1 MRRLLTFAL
10 GMAIAV
16 FLAAA
21 AISSAGNSPSGTAR
35 FDVIFDDARGL
46 VSGQLVKI
54 AGARAGSI
62 SGVRLTRGFKA
73 RIEATV
79 DARFMPFHQDATC
92 TIRPEGLIAEN
103 YLECDPGTRGS
114 PPLRGANGYPPTVP
128 LSHTTEP
135 VGLLD
140 LFNTFNLPTRERL
153 TVLINELGVAT
164 AGRGQDINQ
173 ILLRANPTL
182 SVARQTIGILLAQ
195 QAQLKTVLDST
206 NALAGQA
213 AAHTGALQ
221 QFLTRASSLST
232 LTAQHRGPLAQS
244 INRLPRL
251 LSAARPALTQLDAVA
266 TGGTPL
272 LDQLRLAAPALDQ
285 VSTDLKPFA
294 AAAVPALSRLSG
306 ALKTSIPALR
316 QSLPL
321 TRKLA
326 AYASRSLPS
335 TELAATLY
343 KNLQRH
349 GFVEYFLSVVYYVA
363 ASLARFD
370 STSHLLPLLLVGPHD
385 GKCGMYATKPV
396 RGCGAHYGSQP
407 AYHPE
412 RDQALQSL
420 AGYLL
425 R

>member
-1 MRRLLTFAL
+1 MRRLAAL
-10 GMAIAV
+10 ALVGAV
-16 FLAAA
+16 AASLAATM
-21 AISSAGNSPSGTAR
+21 SSSGARAGSATR

-46 VSGQLVKI
+46 VAGQLVKI
-54 AGARAGSI
+54 AGARAGTI
-62 SGVRLTRGFKA
+62 SGVRLTSGFKA

-79 DARFMPFHQDATC
+79 QARFLPFHRDATC

-103 YLECDPGTRGS
+103 YLECDPGTAGS
-114 PPLRGANGYPPTVP
+114 PPLKGAPGHPPTVP

-182 SVARQTIGILLAQ
+182 KVARQTIGILLQQ

-206 NALAGQA
+206 DTLARQGAGHTAALQRFLTQA
-213 AAHTGALQ
+213 A
-221 QFLTRASSLST
+221 SLST

-251 LSAARPALTQLDAVA
+251 LSATRPALTQLDAVA

-272 LDQLRLAAPALDQ
+272 LNQLRLAAPALDQ
-285 VSTDLKPFA
+285 VSRDLKPFVA
-294 AAAVPALSRLSG
+294 AARPGLGRLSS

-321 TRKLA
+321 TRHIA
-326 AYASRSLPS
+326 AYARRSLPS
-335 TELAATLY
+335 TEVAARLY
-343 KNLQRH
+343 ENLQRH
-349 GFVEYFLSVVYYVA
+349 GFVENFLSVVYYVA

-370 STSHLLPLLLVGPHD
+370 STSHMLPLLVIGPHN
-385 GKCGMYATKPV
+385 GRCGLYATKPV
-396 RGCGAHYGSQP
+396 PGCGAHYGTQP
-407 AYHPE
+407 AYQPE
-412 RDQALQSL
+412 HSQALQSL
-420 AGYLL
+420 AGYLF

>member
-1 MRRLLTFAL
+1 MRRLAALAL
-10 GMAIAV
+10 GLALAIS
-16 FLAAA
+16 LAAA
-21 AISSAGNSPSGTAR
+21 MSSSGASPSGTAR

-46 VSGQLVKI
+46 VAGQLVKI

-62 SGVRLTRGFKA
+62 AGVRLTSGFKA

-79 DARFMPFHQDATC
+79 QARFMPFHRDATC

-103 YLECDPGTRGS
+103 FLECDPGTRAS
-114 PPLRGANGYPPTVP
+114 PPLRATKGFPPTVP

-140 LFNTFNLPTRERL
+140 LFNTFNLPTQERL

-182 SVARQTIGILLAQ
+182 AVARQTIDILLQ
-195 QAQLKTVLDST
+195 QQTQLNTVLDST
-206 NALAGQA
+206 AVLAREG

-221 QFLTRASSLST
+221 HFLTSAASLST
-232 LTAQHRGPLAQS
+232 LTAQHRSPLAQS
-244 INRLPRL
+244 IGRLPRL

-272 LDQLRLAAPALDQ
+272 LQQLRLAAPTLDQ
-285 VSTDLKPFA
+285 VSSDLKPFV

-306 ALKTSIPALR
+306 ALKTSIPALHK
-316 QSLPL
+316 SLPL
-321 TRKLA
+321 TKTIA
-326 AYASRSLPS
+326 AYARRSLPS
-335 TELAATLY
+335 TELAARLY
-343 KNLQRH
+343 ENLQRH
-349 GFVEYFLSVVYYVA
+349 GFVEDFLSVVYYVA

-370 STSHLLPLLLVGPHD
+370 STSHMLPLLLIGPHN
-385 GKCGMYATKPV
+385 GRCSQYATKPV
-396 RGCGAHYGSQP
+396 PGCGAHYGSQP
-407 AYHPE
+407 AYKPE
-412 RDQALQSL
+412 SDQTLQSL

-425 R
+425 K

>member
-1 MRRLLTFAL
+1 MRRLAAL
-10 GMAIAV
+10 AVAAVVAICV
-16 FLAAA
+16 AAA
-21 AISSAGNSPSGTAR
+21 MASSGASTSTTAR
-35 FDVIFDDARGL
+35 FDVIFDDAHGL
-46 VSGQLVKI
+46 VAGQLVKI

-62 SGVRLTRGFKA
+62 TGVRLTPGFKA

-79 DARFMPFHQDATC
+79 QARFMPFHRDATC

-114 PPLRGANGYPPTVP
+114 PPLKAAHGYPPTVP
-128 LSHTTEP
+128 VTHTTEP

-153 TVLINELGVAT
+153 TVLINELGIAT

-182 SVARQTIGILLAQ
+182 SVARQTIDILLRQ
-195 QAQLKTVLDST
+195 QTQLKTVLDST
-206 NALAGQA
+206 ASLAGEA

-221 QFLTRASSLST
+221 RFLTRAASLSSL
-232 LTAQHRGPLAQS
+232 TAAHRGPLGES
-244 INRLPRL
+244 LHRLPGL
-251 LSAARPALTQLDAVA
+251 LSATRPALTQLDAVA

-272 LDQLRLAAPALDQ
+272 LDQLRRSAPFLDQ
-285 VSTDLKPFA
+285 ASHDLKPFV
-294 AAAVPALSRLSG
+294 AAAVPALHRLSG
-306 ALKTSIPALR
+306 ALKTSVPALR

-321 TRKLA
+321 TRTIA
-326 AYASRSLPS
+326 AYAHRSLPS
-335 TELAATLY
+335 TELAAKLY

-349 GFVEYFLSVVYYVA
+349 GFVENFLSVVYYVA

-370 STSHLLPLLLVGPHD
+370 STSHMLPLLLVGPND
-385 GKCGMYATKPV
+385 GRCGRYATKPV
-396 RGCGAHYGSQP
+396 SGCSAHYGKEP

-412 RDQALQSL
+412 QDQALQSL
-420 AGYLL
+420 ASYLL
-425 R
+425 K

>member
-1 MRRLLTFAL
+1 MRRLAAL
-10 GMAIAV
+10 ALAMAIAISLV
-16 FLAAA
+16 A
-21 AISSAGNSPSGTAR
+21 AISSAGARPSAETR

-46 VSGQLVKI
+46 VAGQLVKI
-54 AGARAGSI
+54 AGATAGSI
-62 SGVRLTRGFKA
+62 SGVRLTPGFKA
-73 RIEATV
+73 RIEATIQ
-79 DARFMPFHQDATC
+79 ARFMPFHQDATC

-103 YLECDPGTRGS
+103 YLQCDPGMRGS
-114 PPLRGANGYPPTVP
+114 PPLRGTHGYPPTVP
-128 LSHTTEP
+128 VSHTTEP

-140 LFNTFNLPTRERL
+140 LFNTFNLPTQERL

-164 AGRGQDINQ
+164 AGRGQDINH

-182 SVARQTIGILLAQ
+182 VVARQTIAILLRQ
-195 QAQLKTVLDST
+195 QMQLKTVLDST
-206 NALAGQA
+206 DVLARQA
-213 AAHTGALQ
+213 AAHTGSLQ
-221 QFLTRASSLST
+221 QFLARAASLST

-251 LSAARPALTQLDAVA
+251 LSAARPALAALDAVA

-285 VSTDLKPFA
+285 VSTDLRPFA
-294 AAAVPALSRLSG
+294 AAAIPALSRLSS

-321 TRKLA
+321 TRTIA
-326 AYASRSLPS
+326 GYARRSLPS
-335 TELAATLY
+335 TERAAKLY
-343 KNLQRH
+343 ENLQQH
-349 GFVEYFLSVVYYVA
+349 GFVENFLSVIYYVA

-370 STSHLLPLLLVGPHD
+370 STSHMLPLLLMGPHD
-385 GKCGMYATKPV
+385 GKCSTYATKPV
-396 RGCGAHYGSQP
+396 RGCSAHYGREP
-407 AYHPE
+407 AYQP
-412 RDQALQSL
+412 DDNQVLQSL